1 MVIRYDDCGAA
12 VVMVEVQDP
21 NQMARVSAAL
31 GGEWECWRNGTL
43 YNYGVGDAHYPVPAI
58 PYETIVWLAAGHAQA
73 IELIERDPEFFFGRM
88 SMQWSAPE
96 LCAAPIDIGLNLGPA
111 TISGYKW

>member
-1 MVIRYDDCGAA
+1 MVIRYDDCGAT
-12 VVMVEVQDP
+12 VVVVEK
-21 NQMARVSAAL
+21 AL
-31 GGEWECWRNGTL
+31 MGFNNTVWEWTNGTL

-58 PYETIVWLAAGHAQA
+58 QIETIVWLAAGHAQA